1 MLQVGNDAMLEVM
14 QGEVLPMNCDLRN
27 PGESTTITWL
37 FNNSTN
43 LPTNVSI
50 QSDGTWLHI
59 VDAQIANHQGT
70 YTCLVENSVGKAR
83 REFNVNILEPPR
95 FIDTSNTKYLL
106 LQGQTIM
113 LDCTLKGAPWPK
125 IVWKKFQNDSEKMVV
140 DEVIRTANINIEN
153 TIIASREVDTRVW
166 FLPPGEASFEH
177 IP

>member
-1 MLQVGNDAMLEVM
+1 MKTTLLHFLSTLVCVKSNPLAPPKVGNDAMLEVM
-14 QGEVLPMNCDLRN
+14 RGEVLPMNCDLQN

-59 VDAQIANHQGT
+59 VDAQIANHQGI

-125 IVWKKFQNDSEKMVV
+125 IVWKKVGN
-140 DEVIRTANINIEN
+140 
-153 TIIASREVDTRVW
+153 
-166 FLPPGEASFEH
+166 
-177 IP
+177 